1 MVKNR
6 FAVVFD
12 FDGTLIDSRDVK
24 TQNYLRAVETIFQT
38 PPDARKA
45 IIQSCE
51 RNSGANRFIQLSDTL
66 EVLGLTT
73 TDEQK
78 EAWSKCYS
86 AFNSKSLAEI
96 PEFPS
101 VRPVIQGLKAKGFKL
116 FAASGILEEEFF
128 RELSRRKLLS
138 LFQEA
143 RGGDKPGFLKYLKEQ
158 GYWPILFVGDTRY
171 DQQTAE
177 EAGIWFFKV
186 ENDED
191 IREIPRFIET
201 SKNSINN

>member
-1 MVKNR
+1 MVKNGL
-6 FAVVFD
+6 AVVFD

-38 PPDARKA
+38 PLDARTA

-66 EVLGLTT
+66 EVLGLTA

-86 AFNSKSLAEI
+86 AFNSTSLAEI

-101 VRPVIQGLKAKGFKL
+101 VRPVLLELKGKGVHL
-116 FAASGILEEEFF
+116 FAASGILEEEFL
-128 RELSRRKLLS
+128 RELSRRKLFS
-138 LFQEA
+138 LFQKA
-143 RGGDKPGFLKYLKEQ
+143 RGGDKPGFLKYLKGQ
-158 GYWPILFVGDTRY
+158 GYWPILFVGDTSY
-171 DQQTAE
+171 DQQAAE
-177 EAGIWFFKV
+177 EAEVWFFKV

-191 IREIPRFIET
+191 IREIPRFLET
-201 SKNSINN
+201 SRNSINS